1 MNVTVFGSLIF
12 IYIDF
17 LRFYFSVFSLFFL
30 AIEKIYQTR
39 TSVFDYISTL
49 LEVRQKYSTAR
60 CIFNS
65 LLGVWK
71 C

>member
-1 MNVTVFGSLIF
+1 MNVTVFGSLIL

-49 LEVRQKYSTAR
+49 LEVR
-60 CIFNS
+60 
-65 LLGVWK
+65 
-71 C
+71 